1 MKAYITNPKI
11 VLILFIVLLN
21 SACST
26 SKIKSSDIRYFN
38 HKNIE
43 ISKEKFYKIRSTNE
57 YLDIPG
63 DSINH
68 LKLTVREKRG
78 KISIRKNLEEVL
90 ESLTNRKIDS
100 TSPIVIIY
108 HPGKDRCNSS
118 GTKDKVW
125 IQKWH
130 DQLSEGLKR
139 MANIEPFYIYKS
151 YDGLEK
157 YNGILNY
164 YKDPNRLIESLFFE
178 YHYPCSSF
186 VVISKS
192 GNYISYFGEFS
203 KDYVWRATDKLIE

>member
-1 MKAYITNPKI
+1 M
-11 VLILFIVLLN
+11 
-21 SACST
+21 
-26 SKIKSSDIRYFN
+26 RYFD
-38 HKNIE
+38 HKNVE
-43 ISKEKFYKIRSTNE
+43 ISKEKFYKIRSTNK

-63 DSINH
+63 DSLNQR
-68 LKLTVREKRG
+68 KLTVREKRG
-78 KISIRKNLEEVL
+78 EISIRKNLEEVL
-90 ESLTNRKIDS
+90 ENLTKREIDS

-118 GTKDKVW
+118 GTTNQIRIKS
-125 IQKWH
+125 WH
-130 DQLSEGLKR
+130 DQLTEVLKR
-139 MANIEPFYIYKS
+139 IADIEPFYIYKS

-192 GNYISYFGEFS
+192 GSYISYFGEFS